1 MNHRNETLST
11 IHSLRSTHGN
21 FIGREISDPDLRAI
35 LDAAVRAPNASAR
48 QSYSIIVVR
57 DRERMKKLSGFQGSA
72 ALVFCV
78 DYNRIVDAA
87 EHLGHTFSA
96 DGIVQFVTA
105 STDTILA
112 AQTAAIAARS
122 LGIDSLFT
130 NGIHRG
136 NMTRVYDL
144 LELPERHCFPLIML
158 VLGYADQEPQYLK
171 GRLNG
176 PGVIHWGT
184 YRRLTDAELDDL
196 VAQYDDPKA
205 HLGLNDLWQERGMAH
220 YLDWFYTVWSRR
232 GGQRTGKSQM
242 YVLVDRSGFLD
253 ID

>member
-1 MNHRNETLST
+1 MNHQNETLST
-11 IHSLRSTHGN
+11 IHNLRSTHGN
-21 FIGREISDPDLRAI
+21 FSDREVSDEELREI

-48 QSYSIIVVR
+48 QSYSIVVVE
-57 DRERMKKLSGFQGSA
+57 DRELMRKLSGFQGSK

-78 DYNRIVDAA
+78 DYTRIIDAA

-96 DGIVQFVTA
+96 DGIVQFVTG

-130 NGIHRG
+130 NGVHRG

-144 LELPERHCFPLIML
+144 LELPERYCFPLIML
-158 VLGYADQEPQYLK
+158 VLGYADEEPKTLK

-176 PGVIHWGT
+176 PGVIHWGR
-184 YRRLTDAELDDL
+184 YHRLTEAELDGL
-196 VAQYDDPKA
+196 VAQYDDPEI
-205 HLGLNDLWQERGMAH
+205 HLGMNDVWREEEMAH
-220 YLDWFYTVWSRR
+220 YLDWFCTVWSRR
-232 GGQRTGKSQM
+232 GGQRRGKSQM
-242 YVLVDRSGFLD
+242 FELLGLSGFLD
-253 ID
+253 TD